1 MEDRGPRDLVV
12 AQGGFVYVRLER
24 RSRLARREHDVE
36 LAPDLVVAVIGRAD
50 PGPYLAG
57 LGISGQQR
65 GVVDVESAE
74 VLHAVGDS
82 RGGNLLEVQVER
94 GAHDDAALLHRGG
107 AEQLFQV
114 DEHVV
119 DEMGRLAL
127 PRGRLDVEL

>member
-1 MEDRGPRDLVV
+1 QPVVEDRGPRDLVV

-50 PGPYLAG
+50 PGPNPAG

-82 RGGNLLEVQVER
+82 RGSNLLEVQGER
-94 GAHDDAALLHRGG
+94 GAHDEAALLPRGG
-107 AEQLFQV
+107 AELRIQA
-114 DEHVV
+114 DDHAA
-119 DEMGRLAL
+119 DGTRRLA
-127 PRGRLDVEL
+127 